1 MMSYG
6 GSYSG
11 IGFMILMLVF
21 LILIIIGV
29 IFLIYYLWP
38 PSRHTATSDRDI
50 LKQRY
55 ARGEIDDEEF
65 ERRKKGL
72 L

>member
-1 MMSYG
+1 
-6 GSYSG
+6 
-11 IGFMILMLVF
+11 
-21 LILIIIGV
+21 V
-29 IFLIYYLWP
+29 IFLIHYLWP
-38 PSRHTATSDRDI
+38 PSQHTATSDRDI